1 MKDLKAK
8 LSAIDDLIGRCEEAI
23 ARPGKQKRM
32 ALIVK
37 EEPKEEREE
46 DMLDKK
52 AKLSSM
58 LDEMDE
64 EELLKLYEQ
73 LED

>member
-1 MKDLKAK
+1 MKDLKSK
-8 LSAIDDLIGRCEEAI
+8 LTAIDDLIERCESAI
-23 ARPGKQKRM
+23 ARPGKEKRM

-37 EEPKEEREE
+37 AEPKEEEQE

-52 AKLSSM
+52 AKLSNM

-73 LED
+73 LEG